1 MARLHQWIA
10 FATVGLVA
18 TGCVSTKEHQ
28 QVKLE
33 RDQALQQLE
42 HTQAAMAEA
51 QRDIVAYQRQLA
63 FIEELD
69 GQLTAV
75 SWENYAL
82 QQQLDALNAKYTE
95 AIDLVHATGAQLPGA
110 LVEQLSAFADAHK
123 DVLAFDA
130 DRRMIQFKSDL
141 TFGLGSVDLNPQ
153 AKQVLAELAK
163 ILNDQSVQPYELMI
177 AGHTD
182 NVPVARASTIKA
194 GHKDNWYLSAHRAI
208 AVGQE
213 LSKHKVGSDRMAMVG
228 YADQRPVAT
237 NSTKEGR
244 MQNRRVEVLILPS
257 TVKVAQPDNS
267 WTADATAQTDTG
279 PLLNK

>member
-1 MARLHQWIA
+1 MARLHQWIT
-10 FATVGLVA
+10 FAAVGLAA

-42 HTQAAMAEA
+42 QTQAAMAEA
-51 QRDIVAYQRQLA
+51 QRDIVTYQQQLA
-63 FIEELD
+63 FVEELD
-69 GQLTAV
+69 GQLRAV
-75 SWENYAL
+75 SSENFAL
-82 QQQLDALNAKYTE
+82 QQQLDALNAQYSE
-95 AIDLVHATGAQLPGA
+95 AIDLVHATGAQLPKA

-130 DRRMIQFKSDL
+130 DRRMIQLKSDL

-153 AKQVLAELAK
+153 AKQVLAKLSQ

-213 LSKHKVGSDRMAMVG
+213 LSKHKVRSERMAMVG

-257 TVKVAQPDNS
+257 TVKVAQPDTS
-267 WTADATAQTDTG
+267 WTANATAQTDTG
-279 PLLNK
+279 PVLNK